1 MSRHLRLAL
10 LLTAALFLLAG
21 CGQSKTPSE
30 DSAAGQSQ
38 QSEQTLTGQTDST
51 EGSYSEKDVSSGEAP
66 ATADPQEESEQ
77 TYTDNFSVDEEAVAA
92 FAEKIQ
98 TVVADRDLE
107 GLADLMMFPN
117 YVGFPDEPAFVD
129 TREEFLVLGADRVFT
144 EEMMTEISTA
154 DTSALEPSQAGFIL
168 SASGCPNI
176 VFGVAEGRL
185 AIVGIN
191 Y

>member
-1 MSRHLRLAL
+1 MKKRLRSAL
-10 LLTAALFLLAG
+10 LLAAVLCLLAG
-21 CGQSKTPSE
+21 CGQSKTTSE
-30 DSAAGQSQ
+30 DAAGDGRQSGQ
-38 QSEQTLTGQTDST
+38 MTTGQTDPAEEST
-51 EGSYSEKDVSSGEAP
+51 AEKDASAAEEPADAP
-66 ATADPQEESEQ
+66 SREE
-77 TYTDNFSVDEEAVAA
+77 TYTDNFSGDEEAAAA
-92 FAEKIQ
+92 FAEKIR
-98 TVVADRDLE
+98 TAVADKDLE
-107 GLADLMMFPN
+107 GLADLMAFPN

-129 TREEFLVLGADRVFT
+129 TREEFLELGADRVFT

>member
-1 MSRHLRLAL
+1 MSKHLGLAL
-10 LLTAALFLLAG
+10 LLTAALCLLAG

-30 DSAAGQSQ
+30 ESSAGQSQ
-38 QSEQTLTGQTDST
+38 QSEQILTEQTDPT
-51 EGSYSEKDVSSGEAP
+51 EEPDSEKDTAAADRSAAEAP
-66 ATADPQEESEQ
+66 REESEQ
-77 TYTDNFSVDEEAVAA
+77 TYTDNFSVDEEAASA

-98 TVVADRDLE
+98 AVVADKDLE

-117 YVGFPDEPAFVD
+117 YVGFPDEAAFVD
-129 TREEFLVLGADRVFT
+129 TREEFLDLGADRVFT
-144 EEMMTEISTA
+144 EELMTEIRTA
-154 DTSALEPSQAGFIL
+154 DTTALQPSQAGFVL

-176 VFGVAEGRL
+176 VFGVAEGHL

>member
-1 MSRHLRLAL
+1 MSRHLGLAL

-38 QSEQTLTGQTDST
+38 QSEQTLTGQTDPAGEADT
-51 EGSYSEKDVSSGEAP
+51 EKDPSSGEAP
-66 ATADPQEESEQ
+66 ATADTREESGQ
-77 TYTDNFSVDEEAVAA
+77 TYTDNFSVDEEVAAA

-98 TVVADRDLE
+98 TAVADKDLE

-117 YVGFPDEPAFVD
+117 YVGFPEDPQFVD
-129 TREEFLVLGADRVFT
+129 TREAFLELGAERVFT
-144 EEMMTEISTA
+144 EELMTEIRTA
-154 DTSALEPSQAGFIL
+154 DLSTLEPSQAGFIL

-176 VFGVAEGRL
+176 VFVVAEGNL

-191 Y
+191 S

>member
-1 MSRHLRLAL
+1 MRKLVRSAL
-10 LLTAALFLLAG
+10 LLAAALCLLAG
-21 CGQSKTPSE
+21 CGQSNTPSE
-30 DSAAGQSQ
+30 DSAGQGQ
-38 QSEQTLTGQTDST
+38 QSEQMMTVQTDPVEEST
-51 EGSYSEKDVSSGEAP
+51 AEKDASSAEEP
-66 ATADPQEESEQ
+66 ADESSQEESGQ
-77 TYTDNFSVDEEAVAA
+77 TYTDNFSVDEEAAAA

-98 TVVADRDLE
+98 TVVADKDLE

-129 TREEFLVLGADRVFT
+129 TREEFLDLGTDRVFT

-176 VFGVAEGRL
+176 VFGVSEGRL